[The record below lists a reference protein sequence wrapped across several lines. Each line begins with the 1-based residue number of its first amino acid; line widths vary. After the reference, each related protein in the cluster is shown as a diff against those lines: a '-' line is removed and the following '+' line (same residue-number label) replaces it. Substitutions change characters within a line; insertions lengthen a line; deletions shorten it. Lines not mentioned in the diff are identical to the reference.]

1 MKLLLDTCTLIWL
14 ASDPEQLSQNA
25 SKHLADTTND
35 LFLSDISVLEIA
47 LKYTRGKIKLP
58 TPPRDWVENQ
68 MRYWGI
74 RTVGLDRHVIYRTT
88 ELPLHHADPFDRLLV
103 ATCLERSMRIVTPD
117 VHIHRYPVSWLW

>member
-14 ASDPEQLSQNA
+14 ASDPGQLSQNA
-25 SKHLADTTND
+25 STQLADMTNE

-58 TPPRDWVENQ
+58 TPPRDWLQNQ
-68 MRYWGI
+68 MGQWGI
-74 RTVGLDRHVIYRTT
+74 RTVVLDRGVIYRTT

-103 ATCLERSMRIVTPD
+103 ATCLERSMHIVTPD